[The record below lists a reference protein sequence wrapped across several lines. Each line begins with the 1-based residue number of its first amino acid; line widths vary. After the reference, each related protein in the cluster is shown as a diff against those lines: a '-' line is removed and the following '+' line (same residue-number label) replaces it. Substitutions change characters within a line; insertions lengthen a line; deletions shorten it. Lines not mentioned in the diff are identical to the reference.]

1 MYGLIEKKLNHY
13 HHYEISNFAL
23 TGYESKHNLTYW
35 KNEEYYG
42 FGSGSSG
49 YVDDVRYTNTKSIKH
64 YLEEYKR
71 IEEKRISLKEKIE
84 NEFILGFRILDG
96 ISITNFEKK
105 YGKNPIHF
113 KAVKDFIDK
122 NMLEVRGNFLRIP
135 KDYIYISNEI
145 LVSFIDCQE
154 DF

>member
-1 MYGLIEKKLNHY
+1 MK
-13 HHYEISNFAL
+13 
-23 TGYESKHNLTYW
+23 
-35 KNEEYYG
+35 
-42 FGSGSSG
+42 
-49 YVDDVRYTNTKSIKH
+49 
-64 YLEEYKR
+64 EYKR
-71 IEEKRISLKEKIE
+71 VEENRISLKEKIE
-84 NEFILGFRILDG
+84 NEFILGFRKLDG

-113 KAVKDFIDK
+113 KTVEYFIDK
-122 NMLEVRGNFLRIP
+122 NMLEVKGDFLRIS